1 MACDRTGDQPRPQLL
16 EIGLLTVCSG
26 HTDELRPSAT
36 PDARLEVLADD
47 ELADAAGRA
56 SR

>member
-1 MACDRTGDQPRPQLL
+1 MEYDRTGDQLRLQLL
-16 EIGLLTVCSG
+16 EIGLLTVCSS

-36 PDARLEVLADD
+36 PDARLKVLADD
-47 ELADAAGRA
+47 ELGDSAGKA